1 MNIRA
6 TIAKTPLRVFSNALK
21 GRGYWSS
28 SLPLGHRAI
37 VRRVTPK
44 LSPFQPHRPSCRYAS
59 TTTAVGLTESRSL
72 VARLKNFF
80 YGTSIAV
87 FLVFSYYYVT
97 DTRAGVHQWVVVP
110 SLRWFYDDAEDAH
123 EAGTRA
129 LKRLYE
135 FGIHPRERGKPDK
148 DGVLKVEV
156 GHPQKPQLT
165 TWP

>member
-6 TIAKTPLRVFSNALK
+6 TIAKTPLRVSSNALK
-21 GRGYWSS
+21 GRKYWSS

-37 VRRVTPK
+37 ARVVTPK
-44 LSPFQPHRPSCRYAS
+44 ILPFQPHRPSCRYAS

-72 VARLKNFF
+72 VARLKNLF

-135 FGIHPRERGKPDK
+135 FGIHPRERGNPDK

-156 GHPQKPQLT
+156 GHLQKPQLT

>member
-6 TIAKTPLRVFSNALK
+6 TIAKAPLRVSSNALK

-37 VRRVTPK
+37 ARAVTPK
-44 LSPFQPHRPSCRYAS
+44 ISPFQPHRPSFRYAS
-59 TTTAVGLTESRSL
+59 TTTAAGLAERRSL
-72 VARLKNFF
+72 VARLKNLF

-87 FLVFSYYYVT
+87 FLVFGYYYVT

-135 FGIHPRERGKPDK
+135 FGIHPRERGDPDK
-148 DGVLKVEV
+148 DVVLKVEV
-156 GHPQKPQLT
+156 GHSQKPQPA